1 MLGDVFR
8 KTGVK
13 IGIYAQNVGEYED
26 ILSDIPDNMKKDI
39 IKGGDCK
46 KLNGLSCSPTCGGG
60 YTFTMDGV
68 EYKKCKN
75 MAFFH
80 SLVEG
85 NFDAIR
91 KLIEAEIRD

>member
-1 MLGDVFR
+1 MR
-8 KTGVK
+8 
-13 IGIYAQNVGEYED
+13 IYAQNVGEYDD
-26 ILSDIPDNMKKDI
+26 ILSDFPDNMKKDI

-46 KLNGLSCSPTCGGG
+46 KLNGLNCSPTCGGG
-60 YTFTMDGV
+60 YKFTMDGV

-80 SLVEG
+80 SLEEG

-91 KLIEAEIRD
+91 RLIEAEIDCVK